1 MRKIVN
7 NFYSNKAKK
16 QILYKNKWK
25 HLSVCVLYSSLNTIA
40 STWKSICEP
49 HQKKKSVRT
58 CKTGLKS
65 GGLNAAVRQKLILCS
80 LVYFPSFCTECSCYT
95 AVHFLIKNLQDN
107 ITLLYMYSAQRH
119 VFPFC
124 SKLPAVI
131 YSFFTQSESLI
142 ALFEPFCFLVR
153 QVYIVVFLFYQCC

>member
-1 MRKIVN
+1 MQDRIKIWRLECC
-7 NFYSNKAKK
+7 SAAKAHFV
-16 QILYKNKWK
+16 QPRV
-25 HLSVCVLYSSLNTIA
+25 LSFFLHRVELQYCSSL
-40 STWKSICEP
+40 S
-49 HQKKKSVRT
+49 
-58 CKTGLKS
+58 
-65 GGLNAAVRQKLILCS
+65 
-80 LVYFPSFCTECSCYT
+80 Y
-95 AVHFLIKNLQDN
+95 KNLQDN